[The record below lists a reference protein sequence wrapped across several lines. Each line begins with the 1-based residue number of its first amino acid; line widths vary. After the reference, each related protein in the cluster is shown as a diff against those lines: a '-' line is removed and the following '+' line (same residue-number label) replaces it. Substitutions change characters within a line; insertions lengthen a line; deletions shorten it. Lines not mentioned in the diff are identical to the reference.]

1 MYIKRLEE
9 GNTTDLTI
17 IDYPD
22 IQHSTTYGKFMND
35 EVRSCL
41 KELKRNTAA
50 GIDRIKTPGIR
61 KLPVSHITTIMNY
74 WWGWIIPK
82 EAEECGTTLLPKKD
96 DNLDQVENWRPITV
110 GNLFMQLYAKLWH
123 KRIRLNII
131 LDETH
136 QGIVPVDGCFENVKI
151 LQQTIKQQK
160 KRRKKK
166 QSSIH

>member
-82 EAEECGTTLLPKKD
+82 EAEECRTRLLPKKD
-96 DNLDQVENWRPITV
+96 DNLDQVGNWRPITV
-110 GNLFMQLYAKLWH
+110 GNLFMRLYAKLWD
-123 KRIRLNII
+123 KRMKSWMKRTRALCQLMDVLKTSKYYNRK
-131 LDETH
+131 LSS
-136 QGIVPVDGCFENVKI
+136 
-151 LQQTIKQQK
+151 
-160 KRRKKK
+160 KRREEKK